1 MIDKILI
8 TQPIDPAGTQ
18 MLEAAGCEI
27 DVWSG
32 PDPMPR
38 EQILK
43 RLKGC
48 VGMISMLNDTVDD
61 SVFAAG
67 PLRVVAQ
74 HAVGVNNIDLAAART
89 RGVALAHTPGVLT
102 DATADLAMA
111 LLLSTARRIVES
123 DRYVRADKFKG
134 WSPTLMRGMD
144 LRGATLGIV
153 GLGRI
158 GQAVAE
164 RAAGFGMK
172 IIHHNRTSGVSM
184 AELLKHSDVIS
195 LHCPLTEETRHLIDA
210 NALKAMKNTAI
221 LINTARGP
229 VVDES
234 ALVHA
239 LQSGTIAAAG
249 LDVFEEEPVVHPGL
263 MSCDNAILLPHI
275 GSATMGTRKRMAE
288 MVAENIILGLGGKP
302 LSNPVEL

>member
-8 TQPIDPAGTQ
+8 TQSIDPSGTQ
-18 MLEAAGCEI
+18 LLEDAGYQF
-27 DVWSG
+27 DVWPG

-38 EQILK
+38 TLLLE
-43 RLKGC
+43 RLNGC
-48 VGMISMLNDTVDD
+48 VGMISMLNDVVDD
-61 SVFAAG
+61 AVFAAG

-74 HAVGVNNIDLAAART
+74 HAVGVNNIDLAAAQA
-89 RGVALAHTPGVLT
+89 RGVAIAHTPGVLT

-111 LLLSTARRIVES
+111 LLLSAARRIVES
-123 DRYVRADKFKG
+123 DRYVRAGKFEG

-144 LRGATLGIV
+144 LNGATLGIV

-158 GQAVAE
+158 GRAVAD
-164 RAAGFGMK
+164 RAKAFGMK
-172 IIHHNRTSGVSM
+172 IIHHNRTSGVPLQ
-184 AELLKHSDVIS
+184 ELLQTSDVIS
-195 LHCPLTEETRHLIDA
+195 LHCPLTEDTHHLIDA
-210 NALKAMKNTAI
+210 AAFAMMKNTAI

-229 VVDES
+229 VVDEE

-239 LQSGTIAAAG
+239 LQTKAIAAAG

-263 MSCDNAILLPHI
+263 MTCDNAVLLPHI

-288 MVAENIILGLGGKP
+288 MVAENIILALAGKP

>member
-8 TQPIDPAGTQ
+8 TQPIDPAGTE
-18 MLEAAGCEI
+18 MLEAAGYKT
-27 DVWSG
+27 DVWPG

-38 EQILK
+38 ELVLK

-48 VGMISMLNDTVDD
+48 VGMVSMLNDAVDD
-61 SVFAAG
+61 AVFAAG

-74 HAVGVNNIDLAAART
+74 HAVGVNNIDLVAARS
-89 RGVALAHTPGVLT
+89 RGVALAHTPDVLT

-123 DRYVRADKFKG
+123 DRYVRAGKFEG

-158 GQAVAE
+158 GRAVAE
-164 RAAGFGMK
+164 RATAFGMK
-172 IIHHNRTSGVSM
+172 IIHHNRSSGVSM
-184 AELLKHSDVIS
+184 NELLQTSDVIS
-195 LHCPLTEETRHLIDA
+195 LHCPLNEGTHHLIDA
-210 NALKAMKNTAI
+210 AALKAMKTTAI

-229 VVDES
+229 VVDED

-239 LQSGTIAAAG
+239 LQSGVISAAG
-249 LDVFEEEPVVHPGL
+249 LDVFEGEPVVHPGL
-263 MSCDNAILLPHI
+263 MTCDNAVLLPHI
-275 GSATMGTRKRMAE
+275 GSATMGTRRRMAE
-288 MVAENIILGLGGKP
+288 MVAENLILGLGGNP
-302 LSNPVEL
+302 LSNPVEM

>member
-8 TQPIDPAGTQ
+8 TQPIDPAGTD
-18 MLEAAGCEI
+18 MLEAAGCAI

-38 EQILK
+38 EELLK
-43 RLKGC
+43 RLQGC

-74 HAVGVNNIDLAAART
+74 HAVGVNNIDLAAARV

-184 AELLKHSDVIS
+184 TELLKHSDVIS

-239 LQSGTIAAAG
+239 LQSGIIAAAG

-263 MSCDNAILLPHI
+263 MSCDNAVLLPHI